1 MKRMSTMWIIR
12 SLFVL
17 SFFILLPPCLHAQE
31 QEDQKAVQETD
42 SQESTEVPSVVSS
55 PAEEDPEDLTYEKSV
70 VMLEVVQQDWDY
82 KTPWKQSAMARGV
95 GTGFIIDG
103 KRILTNAHNVSN
115 IKYLEVKKQNLAKR
129 FPAKAVFVGHDC
141 DLAIIDVDDASFYE
155 DMIPLELGGIPRVNS
170 TVTTCGFPVGGRQVS
185 ITKGVVSRIEV
196 GNYSH
201 TQADMHLLVQTDAA
215 INPGNSGGPV
225 LQNGKV
231 VGVAFQGLQ
240 AADNIG
246 YMIPTTVIRHF
257 LKDIEDGK
265 YDGFP
270 SPAVAVFEGLHNPAY
285 KYYLKLPAFVEG
297 VVVLLVQKNSTAE
310 KILKPGDVITQIDGF
325 NIDNDGMIKIYGLSL
340 NWAEALEAKQIGES
354 VEITYYRDGK
364 PNQATMQAALN
375 VPILPWSLQFDK
387 KPQYVVYAGLT
398 FTPLSRN
405 YLQTFGRNWLA
416 EIPFTL
422 RYLFHNSMELNE
434 DPNRQEYVVLSE
446 ILPDEV
452 NTYCNPFLSQ
462 VVDKINGQRIYSLK
476 DVREQLSK
484 TPENGCH
491 QIQFLNNDMPLIID
505 AAKAMERHTAIL
517 KQYQVTS
524 DAYIEE

>member
-1 MKRMSTMWIIR
+1 MKKKSTIWIIC
-12 SLFVL
+12 
-17 SFFILLPPCLHAQE
+17 SFFILSFLNLFPPCLNAEE
-31 QEDQKAVQETD
+31 QVEQQAVQDTDLPVSAET
-42 SQESTEVPSVVSS
+42 PAPAAS
-55 PAEEDPEDLTYEKSV
+55 PAAEDPEDLTYEKSV

-103 KRILTNAHNVSN
+103 KRILTNAHNISN
-115 IKYLEVKKQNLAKR
+115 IKYLEVKKQNVAKR
-129 FPAKAVFVGHDC
+129 FPAKAVYVGHDC
-141 DLAIIDVDDASFYE
+141 DLAIIDIEDPAFYDD
-155 DMIPLELGGIPRVNS
+155 MVPLELGGIPRVNS

-240 AADNIG
+240 TADNIG

-270 SPAVAVFEGLHNPAY
+270 SPAIAVFEGLHNPAY

-310 KILKPGDVITQIDGF
+310 NILQPGDVITQIDGF

-340 NWAEALEAKQIGES
+340 NWGEALEAKQIGES
-354 VEITYYRDGK
+354 VEITYCRDGK
-364 PNQATMQAALN
+364 PSKTTLKAALN
-375 VPILPWSLQFDK
+375 LPILPWSLQFDK
-387 KPQYVVYAGLT
+387 KPQYYVYAGLT

-405 YLQTFGRNWLA
+405 YLQTFGRNWITEL
-416 EIPFTL
+416 PFTL

-434 DPNRQEYVVLSE
+434 DPKRHEYVVLSE

-452 NTYCNPFLSQ
+452 NTYCNRFLSQ
-462 VVDKINGQRIYSLK
+462 VVEKINGQMIYSLK

-484 TPENGCH
+484 TPEGGCH
-491 QIQFLNNDMPLIID
+491 LIQFLNNDMPLVLD
-505 AAKAMERHTAIL
+505 AAQAQERQAAIL
-517 KQYQVTS
+517 EQYQVTS
-524 DAYIEE
+524 DAYIED